1 MKKLKFHWGM
11 FVSLMAIVAVM
22 AVVGLSSCQRH
33 VPYNLHEDKHY
44 LETDSM
50 LSGIRDLDTLAA
62 KVKHFRSQGDVVG
75 EMLACKYYGLQL
87 NGQSLFDS
95 AIDAHT
101 RQLNLATG
109 LVDTLGMISAL
120 NSIGDNHRRVG
131 ELCNANECF
140 MKAMSLSDRYS
151 DHNGSEAVKCR
162 IASLNNIGNIEIS
175 LNDYTEADSI
185 YRVALE
191 AELALNDEQG
201 MAFNYGRLGK
211 IKLAQ
216 GDMDSA
222 WVYYRLS
229 MEYNQKVENE
239 KGIALCHLHFG
250 ELHEQEGKFFYA
262 HEEYI
267 TASDKLKEFGD
278 TWYWLEAVMAHVRVA
293 LKVGEIQEAQSLINE
308 TEKEARRIG
317 SKGQLSNIYLLKSE
331 LAKYTGDMQSALDY
345 HKEGYLM
352 RDSIIGLDRNDELR
366 NQRYKYD
373 RNRVDEEKGELNKYI
388 THLKRLRVI
397 HLILI
402 VLLSLMAAAI
412 IAALAYAMRVRNRTN
427 RLMRQIEETR
437 SLFFTNV
444 VHQLRTPLTAI
455 MGSIDGIMSSGGN
468 GDEKNALEKENLEVI
483 ERQGKNL
490 LELVDRILE
499 VGGVRSAIKGPEW
512 RNGDGVT
519 FMRMVLES
527 YRERCV
533 QRHIELVYVPRENSV
548 SIDIVPRYLRT
559 IVGSLIENAI
569 NYSPDFG
576 KITVTTRV
584 DSNMFIIRVADNGIG
599 IGETDLPHVF
609 EPFYRGAAAERIVDG
624 IGIGLTVVRDMA
636 MAMGGTAAVESE
648 MDHGAVFTVELPC
661 HHVKGVTQELEQK
674 LIEPLKIRRGG
685 SRRDKETRVLD
696 NDTKDPNRPVVL
708 VIEDQ
713 ADVARLV
720 GRVLAETYAVVYA
733 SDGEQGLAK
742 AMEQEPALIVTDV
755 KMPLMDGYEL
765 CRRIKAS
772 EEYCHIPV
780 IMLTA
785 RNSDKDRINGIEAG
799 ADAYLVKP
807 FVSEELQA
815 WANSLIEGRKTLKN
829 KFGKPQD
836 DLVPYRMPLT
846 PENDDQERFL
856 DDFNRMIEKLDAQRK
871 KLDMDVVARSF
882 RLGESQ
888 LKRKIQELTG
898 KNVAAYVA
906 QLRMERA
913 MKLLTANGDSLIG
926 DIAEQCGYQDVAYF
940 SRVFRQYYKMTPT
953 QARQRGGKA

>member
-11 FVSLMAIVAVM
+11 FVSLTAIVAVM
-22 AVVGLSSCQRH
+22 AVVGMSSCQRH

-62 KVKHFRSQGDVVG
+62 KVKQFRSQGDVVG

-95 AIDAHT
+95 SIDIHT

-120 NSIGDNHRRVG
+120 NSIGDNYRRVG

-140 MKAMSLSDRYS
+140 LKAMSLSDRYS

-191 AELALNDEQG
+191 AELALHDEQG
-201 MAFNYGRLGK
+201 MAFNYGRLGS
-211 IKLAQ
+211 INLAQ
-216 GDMDSA
+216 GKIDSA
-222 WVYYRLS
+222 WVYYRMS
-229 MEYNQKVENE
+229 MEYNQKVKSE

-250 ELHEQEGKFFYA
+250 ELHEQEGKYFHA
-262 HEEYI
+262 HQEYETAREKLEE
-267 TASDKLKEFGD
+267 LGD
-278 TWYWLEAVMAHVRVA
+278 TWYWLEVCLAHARVA
-293 LKVGEIQEAQSLINE
+293 LKVGEIQEAQRIINE
-308 TEKEARRIG
+308 AEIEARRIG

-397 HLILI
+397 HIILI

-412 IAALAYAMRVRNRTN
+412 IASLVYAMRVRNRTN
-427 RLMRQIEETR
+427 RLLRQIEETR

-455 MGSIDGIMSSGGN
+455 MGSIDAIMSSGGK
-468 GDEKNALEKENLEVI
+468 DAEEKTVQKEDLETI
-483 ERQGKNL
+483 ERQGNNL
-490 LELVDRILE
+490 LMLVDRILE
-499 VGGVRSAIKGPEW
+499 VGSVRSAIKSPEW
-512 RNGDGVT
+512 RSTDGVS
-519 FMRMVLES
+519 FVRMVIES

-636 MAMGGTAAVESE
+636 MAMGGTAAVESVK
-648 MDHGAVFTVELPC
+648 DQGAVFTVKLPC
-661 HHVKGVTQELEQK
+661 HHEQGVTQELERMLVQPVK
-674 LIEPLKIRRGG
+674 NRVGM
-685 SRRDKETRVLD
+685 RRDKEVRVPD
-696 NDTKDPNRPVVL
+696 NDVGDPNRPVVL
-708 VIEDQ
+708 VIEDHK
-713 ADVARLV
+713 DVARLV
-720 GRVLAETYAVVYA
+720 GQVLGKKFSVIYA

-765 CRRIKAS
+765 CRRIKGS
-772 EEYCHIPV
+772 DQLCHIPV

-785 RNSDKDRINGIEAG
+785 RNSEEDRVNGIEAG

-815 WANSLIEGRKTLKN
+815 WANSLIEGRKTLKH

-836 DLVPYRMPLT
+836 DLVPDRMPLT
-846 PENDDQERFL
+846 PENDAQERFL